1 MPEVSI
7 LSLAYR
13 PQREEKPRKY
23 SLCTAEQS
31 SRSLIDEILFMT
43 IFKGGNGSP
52 SLDKTSRQ
60 RKRSAYKQ
68 SHTAATNYLS
78 YISFTKASFSVTT

>member
-31 SRSLIDEILFMT
+31 SRSLIAEILFMT
-43 IFKGGNGSP
+43 IFKRGNGSP

-60 RKRSAYKQ
+60 KRKRSAYKQ
-68 SHTAATNYLS
+68 CHTAANYLS
-78 YISFTKASFSVTT
+78 YISFTKVSFSVTT